1 MINKRKSIKCIRDQ
15 LIQRG
20 YKLTKARLIII
31 EIFCEND
38 CFMYANEVYMKV
50 KNKTIGH
57 SISTIYRN
65 IELLEQVG
73 ALEMIYISNT
83 CYYKLDEKEKQKF
96 NIHAKCVKCN
106 KIIEINEEKISED
119 LKSYM
124 DELNRKQMIDIKSTS
139 VVLSGICKEC
149 ELKLQ
154 ININ

>member
-1 MINKRKSIKCIRDQ
+1 MINKRKSIKCIKDK

-38 CFMYANEVYMKV
+38 CFMYANEVYIKV

-73 ALEMIYISNT
+73 ALKMIYISNT

-106 KIIEINEEKISED
+106 KIIEINEVKISEN